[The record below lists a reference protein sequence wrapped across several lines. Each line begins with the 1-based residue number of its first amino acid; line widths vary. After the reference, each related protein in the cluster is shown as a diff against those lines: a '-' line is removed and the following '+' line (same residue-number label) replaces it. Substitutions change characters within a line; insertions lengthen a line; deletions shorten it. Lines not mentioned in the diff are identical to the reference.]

1 MFAPAFGYNR
11 SNAQLSS
18 GESVSQREELLDI
31 KEAARFL
38 RVSETSL
45 RRWTRSG
52 RLTCLRVGERQGRRF
67 RLTDLRALLELQ
79 PALSIPPH
87 HSRPPARE
95 INVGGVSLRH
105 GTHLSALYSD
115 DIGRVRLAA
124 GFLVDGLRA
133 RSVCFLV
140 AEPKVRAE
148 ILTHLG
154 HQRMAVQIRAG
165 HLVLSDYAATPQAQ
179 YDYFE
184 SSFVDA
190 LAAGAESLRA
200 VGDVGPLT
208 QRLTR
213 EQIVHYEAGYDRLIA
228 PRFPVVTLC
237 LYDARTSSGLDVHAV
252 FNVHKDNFR
261 YPVERLL
268 A

>member
-1 MFAPAFGYNR
+1 M
-11 SNAQLSS
+11 
-18 GESVSQREELLDI
+18 SQRDELLDVQ
-31 KEAARFL
+31 EAARFL

-52 RLTCLRVGERQGRRF
+52 RLTCLRVGQRRRRRF
-67 RLTDLRALLELQ
+67 RLTDLQAFLEVQ
-79 PALSIPPH
+79 PAGRAVREQPPVPI
-87 HSRPPARE
+87 RPRRSKPPDRG
-95 INVGGVSLRH
+95 ITVGGVSLRY

-115 DIGRVRLAA
+115 DVGRVRLAA
-124 GFLVDGLRA
+124 GFLADGLRA

-140 AEPKVRAE
+140 AEPRVRAE

-154 HQRMAVQIRAG
+154 HQRMAVQVRAG
-165 HLVLSDYAATPQAQ
+165 HLVLSDYAATPEAQ

-213 EQIVHYEAGYDRLIA
+213 EQIVQYEAGYDRLIA

-252 FNVHKDNFR
+252 LNVHKDNFR